1 MERLVPSLQAAEAFL
16 AVARASSL
24 RMAARQL
31 ALSPSA
37 LSRRIQTLED
47 FVGAPLFWRRP
58 TGLILTDLGRRYFA
72 EIEPAIQA
80 LRQATLALRNVGNPI
95 RMAASHT
102 FTTEW
107 LLPRLTDLWRHHG
120 LRVDLVV
127 GDPVGALRSGRA
139 DIAIKGGL
147 RPDVELECEPLGE
160 STEAVLV
167 AATHLADGRSPP
179 RSAHGLDLYSRLS
192 APDNAEIWR
201 QWLAAIGRAD
211 LQAAHTQS
219 YDTLQMAYE
228 AAANGFGVT
237 LAFPLVAERFL
248 RSKRLAPCF
257 ESRRRIEGRYWIVQ
271 NRRTSRAV
279 SGRDLQTLQAWV
291 RTEANTSHRYFSAW
305 TEKAAA

>member
-47 FVGAPLFWRRP
+47 FVGAPLFRRTP
-58 TGLILTDLGRRYFA
+58 SGLILTGLGCRYLA
-72 EIEPAIQA
+72 DIEPAVQA
-80 LRQATLALRNVGNPI
+80 LRQATLALRDGGNPI

-107 LLPRLTDLWRHHG
+107 LLPRMTDLWRRHG
-120 LRVDLVV
+120 LRVNIVV
-127 GDPVGALRSGRA
+127 GDPIGALQSGRA

-147 RPDVELECEPLGE
+147 RPHVGLECEPLGE
-160 STEAVLV
+160 SAEAVLV
-167 AATHLADGRSPP
+167 AAAHLADGRSPP
-179 RSAHGLDLYSRLS
+179 RTAHELELYSRLS
-192 APDNAEIWR
+192 ASDNAEIWR
-201 QWLAAIGRAD
+201 QWLTAVGRAD
-211 LQAAHTQS
+211 LQPAQTQS

-248 RSKRLAPCF
+248 RTKRLAPCF
-257 ESRRRIEGRYWIVQ
+257 DSRRRIEGRYWIVQ
-271 NRRTSRAV
+271 NRWTSRAI
-279 SGRDLQTLQAWV
+279 SGRDLQTLLAWV
-291 RTEANTSHRYFSAW
+291 RAEANTSLGYFSAW
-305 TEKAAA
+305 TETAAA